1 MPGRARSGCAA
12 SNFAK
17 QTNRVSGK
25 KAAITC
31 TETHGRKSGSTGRDT
46 LYRRARIS
54 MSINPN
60 QVSESFNM
68 NINPN
73 QISAKD
79 RLIVALDVPDRAS
92 ALTLV
97 EQLSGLVG
105 MFKIGSQLFTAEGP
119 DLVREIV
126 RGGEKVF
133 LDSKFHD
140 IPNTVAGVVESA
152 ARFAVSILTV
162 HPLGGSEM
170 MRSASHAVGDRWL
183 LWITPPAVLGVTVL
197 TSMDKADLADVG
209 IPSDLSAEVV
219 RLATLAQDSGLDG
232 IVASP
237 HEIRL
242 ISECITAERFIILT
256 PGIRPSW
263 SAKGDQKRIATPA
276 DAIRDGADFIV
287 IGRAITDSDNPRAA
301 AELILEEIN
310 GR

>member
-1 MPGRARSGCAA
+1 
-12 SNFAK
+12 
-17 QTNRVSGK
+17 
-25 KAAITC
+25 
-31 TETHGRKSGSTGRDT
+31 
-46 LYRRARIS
+46 

-60 QVSESFNM
+60 QISGSFNM

-133 LDSKFHD
+133 LDLKFHD
-140 IPNTVAGVVESA
+140 IPNTVAGAVESA
-152 ARFAVSILTV
+152 ARLGVSMLNV
-162 HPLGGSEM
+162 HTLGGSEM
-170 MRSASHAVGDRWL
+170 MRAAAHAVGDRGL
-183 LWITPPAVLGVTVL
+183 LWITRPAVLGVTVL

-219 RLATLAQDSGLDG
+219 RLATLARDSGLDG

-242 ISECITAERFIILT
+242 IRECITAERFIILT
-256 PGIRPSW
+256 PGIRPVW
-263 SAKGDQKRIATPA
+263 SAKGDQKRIATPV

-287 IGRAITDSDNPRAA
+287 IGRAITDAADPRAA
-301 AELILEEIN
+301 ANRILEEIN
-310 GR
+310 G

>member
-1 MPGRARSGCAA
+1 
-12 SNFAK
+12 
-17 QTNRVSGK
+17 
-25 KAAITC
+25 
-31 TETHGRKSGSTGRDT
+31 
-46 LYRRARIS
+46 

-73 QISAKD
+73 KISAKD

-92 ALTLV
+92 ALTIV

-133 LDSKFHD
+133 LDLKFHD
-140 IPNTVAGVVESA
+140 IPNTVAGAVESA
-152 ARFAVSILTV
+152 ARLGVSILNV
-162 HPLGGSEM
+162 HTLGGSEM
-170 MRSASHAVGDRWL
+170 MRAAAHAVGDRGL
-183 LWITPPAVLGVTVL
+183 LWITRPAVLGVTVL

-242 ISECITAERFIILT
+242 IRECITAERFIILT
-256 PGIRPSW
+256 PGIRPAW
-263 SAKGDQKRIATPA
+263 SSKGDQKRIATPA
-276 DAIRDGADFIV
+276 DAIRDGADFLV

-301 AELILEEIN
+301 AERILEEIN
-310 GR
+310 SKR

>member
-1 MPGRARSGCAA
+1 
-12 SNFAK
+12 
-17 QTNRVSGK
+17 
-25 KAAITC
+25 
-31 TETHGRKSGSTGRDT
+31 
-46 LYRRARIS
+46 
-54 MSINPN
+54 
-60 QVSESFNM
+60 M

-133 LDSKFHD
+133 LDLKFHD
-140 IPNTVAGVVESA
+140 IPNTVAGAVESA
-152 ARFAVSILTV
+152 ARLGVSILNV
-162 HPLGGSEM
+162 HTLGGSEM
-170 MRSASHAVGDRWL
+170 MRAAAHAVGDRGL
-183 LWITPPAVLGVTVL
+183 LWITRPAVLGVTVL

-242 ISECITAERFIILT
+242 IRECITAERFIILT
-256 PGIRPSW
+256 PGIRPAW
-263 SAKGDQKRIATPA
+263 SSKGDQKRIATPA
-276 DAIRDGADFIV
+276 DAIRDGADFLV
-287 IGRAITDSDNPRAA
+287 IGRAITDNDNPRAA
-301 AELILEEIN
+301 AERILEEIN
-310 GR
+310 SKR